1 MHKNIKNEVLNLM
14 FLSWLVIDSINGF
27 LLHLG
32 FNVAISIFCKI
43 LFLLYMLKSLVLH
56 KGQVFFLFF
65 LVLLLI
71 LSLMTVLLSNDL
83 LDVSAFIKSI
93 KVVGVI
99 IVIQYVMTYSSRLD
113 IKQVKIIASIALLVV
128 LFNIILGHMGYG
140 IPQYAGEEGGIGTRG
155 FFVSGNELNFT
166 FIMLAFVFLKVMYL
180 ESLAKFVL
188 SACGLLIM
196 AVLIGSKTPILGVV
210 LIFVLISFNKLS
222 SILMLSLFLC
232 LISFLSY
239 LYIPLVHTS
248 TSVVIDLFLHNISRY
263 PNLLDAITSGRLG
276 RIIIILDECT
286 SSISC
291 MFIGNG
297 LENASESDFFDL
309 FSWYGLIYTILILL
323 FYSKVLATSVFK
335 QSIWLPVIFVVFCI
349 ALFAGHAVYSMMA
362 APFLALAL
370 TVPRWCQCKGALS
383 LPIKKHTL
391 SF

>member
-1 MHKNIKNEVLNLM
+1 M

-140 IPQYAGEEGGIGTRG
+140 IPQYAGEEGA
-155 FFVSGNELNFT
+155 L
-166 FIMLAFVFLKVMYL
+166 
-180 ESLAKFVL
+180 
-188 SACGLLIM
+188 GL
-196 AVLIGSKTPILGVV
+196 GG
-210 LIFVLISFNKLS
+210 
-222 SILMLSLFLC
+222 SLFLEM
-232 LISFLSY
+232 
-239 LYIPLVHTS
+239 
-248 TSVVIDLFLHNISRY
+248 N
-263 PNLLDAITSGRLG
+263 
-276 RIIIILDECT
+276 
-286 SSISC
+286 
-291 MFIGNG
+291 
-297 LENASESDFFDL
+297 
-309 FSWYGLIYTILILL
+309 
-323 FYSKVLATSVFK
+323 
-335 QSIWLPVIFVVFCI
+335 
-349 ALFAGHAVYSMMA
+349 
-362 APFLALAL
+362 
-370 TVPRWCQCKGALS
+370 
-383 LPIKKHTL
+383 
-391 SF
+391 